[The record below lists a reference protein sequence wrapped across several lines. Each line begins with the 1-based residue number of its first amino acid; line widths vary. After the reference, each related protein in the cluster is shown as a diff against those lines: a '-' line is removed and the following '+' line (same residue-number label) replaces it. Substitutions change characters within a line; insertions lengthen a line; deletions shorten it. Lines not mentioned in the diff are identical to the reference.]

1 MKIIDKLLK
10 ILKTDRNT
18 FFTYILTVFTIYFA
32 VDRLIEIMLMIITGV
47 SATYWGPIQYT
58 FALACPIFAF
68 LFSCSSSFVKNDD
81 MKISF
86 LYLYIIALYI
96 IGVSMAVQWINL
108 ICWLLLISAPG
119 YVTVVTEFSN
129 LIRPAFQS
137 LAVYL
142 PLTTFYP
149 LMRWIILT
157 VNDNLNIIKSIREY
171 TGINLSQKKEGVGAY
186 SCEMPLHLDKIT
198 GDKVVIPEGGRFQST
213 FICGISGSGKT
224 SMLFEP
230 MMAKDLEKKFFFKE
244 ASKELGYTAL
254 KTRIATLNSPY
265 DNDYLNKNFNLNML
279 TPSYGKEKVF
289 KAFLSKMIIGTGNNI
304 VYKDLGLTSISPD
317 YESTSRI
324 LEVANNFN
332 IPVNIIDPNNSN
344 SIGLNPFTFED
355 PIKIAIIIS
364 SVLKEMYTRA
374 GTDIE
379 ESFKQNAA
387 LQAVENLCILLKEMY
402 PRLNNGDL
410 PNLED
415 MLNMFNDFS
424 LVEDMC
430 KQLEIDEELARKY
443 NIQLGYFKKNFYANG
458 INRNETEKNIQVAAS
473 QLDVLLRVPG
483 VRNILC
489 NRTNN
494 LNYDNVLANGE
505 ITLVC
510 TRRGDLGA
518 SVHTAFGLFF
528 LLLMQYSVLRRPG
541 NENTRI
547 PHFLYIDEFSDF
559 ITHATTNMFTLYRK
573 YKVGIIISAQ
583 NLRQLGEESR
593 SRYRETILSNCYNK
607 FVFGNNSVEDNEW
620 WSKEIGEIREWKF
633 THTYNT
639 EEVKYK
645 SDYGSAELKY
655 KVRFTPGKIQGLG
668 AKICAYKIKNTKG
681 KFSSGQMKVD
691 FLASKYFEPQT
702 SKKYNFNKFTGTVE
716 NQDSEEVNKKQ
727 KFDLKSIKF
736 DSDDNGEVDPIRN
749 NTTDSKFLFAT
760 ANSLFVSKID
770 FNNSISL
777 SFLFIIILQ
786 SFNL

>member
-1 MKIIDKLLK
+1 MKFLDKFLK
-10 ILKTDRNT
+10 FLKTDRNT
-18 FFTYILTVFTIYFA
+18 FFTYILTVLTIYFV
-32 VDRLIEIMLMIITGV
+32 VDRVVEIMLMVITGV
-47 SATYWGPIQYT
+47 SASYWGPIQYT

-68 LFSCSSSFVKNDD
+68 LFCCSSSFVKNDD
-81 MKISF
+81 MKMSF
-86 LYLYIIALYI
+86 LFLYIISLYI

-108 ICWLLLISAPG
+108 ICWLLFMSTPG
-119 YVTVVTEFSN
+119 YVTIVTEFSN
-129 LIRPAFQS
+129 LVRPAFQS

-142 PLTTFYP
+142 PLVTFHP
-149 LMRWIILT
+149 LIKWMLLT
-157 VNDNLNIIKSIREY
+157 VKDTLTIVKSVREF

-186 SCEMPLHLDKIT
+186 SCEMPLHVDKIS
-198 GDKVVIPEGGRFQST
+198 GDKVVMPEGGRFQST

-254 KTRIATLNSPY
+254 KTKIATLNSPY
-265 DNDYLNKNFNLNML
+265 DNDYLNNNFNLNML

-289 KAFLSKMIIGTGNNI
+289 KAFLNKMIMSSSSDSVI
-304 VYKDLGLTSISPD
+304 YRDLGLTSISPD
-317 YESTSRI
+317 YESTSRM

-332 IPVNIIDPNNSN
+332 IPVNLIDPNNSN

-355 PIKIAIIIS
+355 PVKIAIIIS

-379 ESFKQNAA
+379 ESYKQNAS
-387 LQAVENLCILLKEMY
+387 LQAVENICILLKEMY

-415 MLNMFNDFS
+415 MLNMFNNFS

-430 KQLEIDEELARKY
+430 KHLEADEELAKQY
-443 NIQLGYFKKNFYANG
+443 SIQLGYFKKNFYSNG
-458 INRNETEKNIQVAAS
+458 INKNETEKNIQAAAS

-489 NRTNN
+489 NRNNN

-518 SVHTAFGLFF
+518 AVHTAFGLFF

-583 NLRQLGEESR
+583 NLRQLGEQSR

-607 FVFGNNSVEDNEW
+607 FVFGNNSMEDNEW
-620 WSKEIGEIREWKF
+620 WSKEIGEMREWSW
-633 THTYNT
+633 TNTYDT
-639 EEVKYK
+639 KEVKYK
-645 SDYGSAELKY
+645 TDYSNPTLKY
-655 KVRFTPGKIQGLG
+655 KVRLEPGKIQSLP
-668 AKICAYKIKNTKG
+668 AKVCAYKIKTTAG
-681 KFSSGQMKVD
+681 KSTGGMMKVD
-691 FLASKYFEPQT
+691 YLASKYYEQQ
-702 SKKYNFNKFTGTVE
+702 SGKKYNFNKYMNGVANQNTDEEE
-716 NQDSEEVNKKQ
+716 NNKKQ
-727 KFDLKSIKF
+727 KFDLKNIKF
-736 DSDDNGEVDPIRN
+736 DYDDNGEVDPIKN
-749 NTTDSKFLFAT
+749 NTTDSRFLFDNDDAIIFDIRRK
-760 ANSLFVSKID
+760 ND
-770 FNNSISL
+770 NN
-777 SFLFIIILQ
+777 
-786 SFNL
+786 